1 MLLDT
6 INRIFKNI
14 GFRAKWKSVT
24 FPKRGYFE
32 FTDNIHFRG
41 TCYIGPDA
49 YWSAKGGIDI
59 GNNVIIGPKSV
70 LWSSSHNYKS
80 MNYIPYGENDEDLLG
95 TITIDDHVWIG
106 LGVTILKGVYIGEG
120 AVIAAQSVVTKNVD
134 AYSIIAG
141 NPAKII
147 GHRDV
152 ELFLRLKKDN
162 KLYLS
167 RNS

>member
-1 MLLDT
+1 
-6 INRIFKNI
+6 
-14 GFRAKWKSVT
+14 
-24 FPKRGYFE
+24 
-32 FTDNIHFRG
+32 
-41 TCYIGPDA
+41 
-49 YWSAKGGIDI
+49 
-59 GNNVIIGPKSV
+59 
-70 LWSSSHNYKS
+70 SHNYKS

-134 AYSIIAG
+134 AYSIVAG

-167 RNS
+167 RHS